1 MRFINKL
8 YSLLS
13 QVRNPKLYSASII
26 YLLAS
31 FVGYG
36 ISFVQ
41 NFSFAFFL
49 SVEFFGKVTILFS
62 LFSTLYI
69 LFTLGLNSV
78 VMRFFFDKKYAA
90 NERQFVSTIV
100 VIWFFLGLCL
110 CLLLIALGYFLILQR
125 HFLLIDFY
133 SEFLP
138 ILFGSFLFSF
148 IEIFICFFIVK
159 EEPLKYAIS
168 LVASRLTI
176 FLLLHA
182 AIYFFQESSFHFALS
197 ILFSGLTQFVIAFV
211 IFRVYPVGEI
221 DRSHVKEVTLY
232 SLPLMLYAL
241 GGIGYSHGYRIV
253 ISNWLSLSNFAIF
266 SFTAQVTQI
275 YYLTA
280 SSSVTGFYP
289 KAYKALE
296 DSNGQVHSIDFYF
309 RILLFLGLFL
319 AVCVFPMGY
328 LLLKYFKGG
337 EYFEGTQ
344 ILPVLFIGQF
354 VFLLYGY
361 NYILCTYYKK
371 TAILTYSML
380 AGVTISILTAWALLP
395 QSKLWGAALPTLA
408 GLTVQFALSW
418 FLVQRVSHKAV
429 LLK

>member
-1 MRFINKL
+1 MRFIYKL
-8 YSLLS
+8 YSLRH
-13 QVRNPKLYSASII
+13 QVRNLKFYSASII
-26 YLLAS
+26 YVLAS
-31 FVGYG
+31 FMGYG

-49 SVEFFGKVTILFS
+49 SIEFFGKVTILFS
-62 LFSTLYI
+62 LFSTLYV

-90 NERQFVSTIV
+90 SERQFISTIV
-100 VIWFFLGLCL
+100 VIWGFFGLCL
-110 CLLLIALGYFLILQR
+110 CLLLSLLGYFLILQR
-125 HFLLIDFY
+125 HFLLIDYY

-138 ILFGSFLFSF
+138 ILVGSFLFSF
-148 IEIFICFFIVK
+148 IEIFVCFFIVK
-159 EEPLKYAIS
+159 EEPIKYAIG
-168 LVASRLTI
+168 LVVSRLTI

-182 AIYFFQESSFHFALS
+182 SIYLFQESSFHFALS
-197 ILFSGLTQFVIAFV
+197 ILFSGLAQFVIAS
-211 IFRVYPVGEI
+211 IFFKVYPIRKVDKGHVREI
-221 DRSHVKEVTLY
+221 VLY

-253 ISNWLSLSNFAIF
+253 ISSWLSLSNFAVF
-266 SFTAQVTQI
+266 SFTAQITQI

-296 DSNGQVHSIDFYF
+296 DSNGQARSINFYF
-309 RILLFLGLFL
+309 RILLSLGLFL
-319 AVCVFPMGY
+319 AVCVLPVGY

-337 EYFEGTQ
+337 QYFEGSK

-361 NYILCTYYKK
+361 NYILCTYYKR
-371 TAILTYSML
+371 TDILTYSML
-380 AGVTISILTAWALLP
+380 AGVMVSLFTAWVLLP
-395 QSKLWGAALPTLA
+395 ESRLWGAALPTLA
-408 GLTVQFALSW
+408 GLTIQFMLSW

-429 LLK
+429 LL